1 VQVTLREWNF
11 NIVIGES
18 LVNRT
23 VELVMD
29 TASVNW
35 SLNPAQQLKIKT
47 GLTKRSEAN
56 SRRRIRANFGVVCR
70 DLLKSGNYVVDIRSV
85 SDTD

>member
-1 VQVTLREWNF
+1 MQITLREWNF

-23 VELVMD
+23 VELVID

-56 SRRRIRANFGVVCR
+56 SWRRVRANFGVVCR
-70 DLLKSGNYVVDIRSV
+70 DLLKCGNYVVDVRSV